1 MIPESPA
8 LRAFISLVLT
18 CSSLAWPQITSFA
31 SLFHAAAEISALFSC
46 MRSLLLQTELGNMC
60 LSLCCFKASF
70 SQLSVDLDSRPVP
83 E

>member
-46 MRSLLLQTELGNMC
+46 MP
-60 LSLCCFKASF
+60 ASA
-70 SQLSVDLDSRPVP
+70 R
-83 E
+83 